1 MDILFFFSV
10 NPTVSGELNNEAIMN
25 LPTIEVDQIT
35 QPVKPDRHWS
45 HLVGKQLCARQSLNS
60 FE

>member
-1 MDILFFFSV
+1 
-10 NPTVSGELNNEAIMN
+10 MN

-35 QPVKPDRHWS
+35 QPVKPDRHWR
-45 HLVGKQLCARQSLNS
+45 HLVGKKLRARQSLNS